1 MDSRKLERI
10 ILVILLLLNV
20 FLLSV
25 VLSDAVE
32 ARRNAS
38 ETTASITALLRENGI
53 EVADGAIRLREAP
66 VPCVVTRDILR
77 EGEKVKKLI
86 GDYAPEDVGGNIF
99 FYRGDKGQ
107 ALLRGSGELDVLMD
121 SRTVPVRGGEERTAQ
136 RLLRRIGV
144 AAIPVEGSK
153 ETEFYCSCEGLP
165 VYNAVLQFTFT
176 DSSLSMIGGT
186 RLFDSLTKSA
196 ERSGMDSVSVL
207 LRFIEIVRSEG
218 FICSRIDSVEPGYLM
233 SVTRS
238 GEAELVPAWRIG
250 TDAGALMIDAE
261 SGKAENRLT

>member
-10 ILVILLLLNV
+10 ILVILLLLNI

-38 ETTASITALLRENGI
+38 ETTASITALLQENGI
-53 EVADGAIRLREAP
+53 GVADGAIRLQSAP
-66 VPCVVTRDILR
+66 APCVLTRDILR

-86 GDYAPEDVGGNIF
+86 GDYVPEDVGGNIF
-99 FYRGDKGQ
+99 FYRGNQGQ
-107 ALLRGSGELDVLMD
+107 ALLRGSGEFDVLLD
-121 SRTVPVRGGEERTAQ
+121 SGAVSVRGSEERTVQ
-136 RLLRRIGV
+136 RVLRSIGITAV
-144 AAIPVEGSK
+144 PVDGTK
-153 ETEFYCSCEGLP
+153 ENEFYCCCEGQP
-165 VYNAVLQFTFT
+165 VYNAVLQFDF
-176 DSSLSMIGGT
+176 SGNSLSMISGT
-186 RLFDSLTKSA
+186 RLFDNLTKSTENKGA
-196 ERSGMDSVSVL
+196 DSISIL
-207 LRFIEIVRSEG
+207 LRFIEIIRSEG

-238 GEAELVPAWRIG
+238 GEAELTPVWRIG

-261 SGKAENRLT
+261 TGRLENRLT

>member
-10 ILVILLLLNV
+10 ILIILLLLNV

-38 ETTASITALLRENGI
+38 ETTASITALLQENGI
-53 EVADGAIRLREAP
+53 EVADGAIRLQSAP
-66 VPCVVTRDILR
+66 IPCVLTRDILR

-107 ALLRGSGELDVLMD
+107 ALLRGSGEMDVLMD
-121 SRTVPVRGGEERTAQ
+121 SRAVSVRGSEERTAQ
-136 RLLRRIGV
+136 RVLRSIGMT
-144 AAIPVEGSK
+144 AIPVEGS
-153 ETEFYCSCEGLP
+153 EDTEFYCSCEGLP
-165 VYNAVLQFTFT
+165 VYNAVLRFDF
-176 DSSLSMIGGT
+176 SGNSLTMISGT
-186 RLFDSLTKSA
+186 RLFDNLTKSA
-196 ERSGMDSVSVL
+196 ENNGMDSVSVL

-238 GEAELVPAWRIG
+238 GEAELTPVWRIG
-250 TDAGALMIDAE
+250 TDAGALMINAE
-261 SGKAENRLT
+261 TGKTENRLT